1 MSLVIDENG
10 VVLDKEGEL
19 DNEEEELYNGEE
31 HLFIAPKLEIKEED
45 EIFETDNIRPEFLRL
60 PPQEQILKLC
70 FFKELMQSNF

>member
-19 DNEEEELYNGEE
+19 DNEEELYNGEE

-60 PPQEQILKLC
+60 PPQEQILKLF
-70 FFKELMQSNF
+70 FFKN